1 MSNNQ
6 ALKQAYV
13 ETINQFSPRLTHAV
27 TVTFKTRAY
36 VLPKSYQKC
45 TQNNNNVFKSAQ
57 KYQPERWNWGNSE
70 VLGDWKWLNEEV
82 AESTLDYFYAKLAY
96 MAYGKDT
103 KRTTTKAYSK
113 PTMITSIEGL
123 YSDKMK

>member
-45 TQNNNNVFKSAQ
+45 TQNQNNIFISAQ
-57 KYQPERWNWGNSE
+57 KYQIERWNWGNSE
-70 VLGDWKWLNEEV
+70 VLGEWKWLNEEV

-96 MAYGKDT
+96 MAFGKKI
-103 KRTTTKAYSK
+103 KRK
-113 PTMITSIEGL
+113 IIF
-123 YSDKMK
+123 